1 MTSGN
6 LGTKITSSDQV
17 AQAEFDAK
25 SILVDDGDVI
35 EAIGTAVQI
44 GLAHVI
50 KDSIS
55 LAFLKDDILYPEYDT
70 SMIRTAWRS
79 IFWDHLHNGSG
90 NKGGG
95 TLKNIYHANMPLF
108 WYRNG
113 LANPNEWSKT
123 GTGTITRDQGT
134 TPDTHDRISFKTTT
148 VSGESVSGNIGG
160 IELALENL
168 IDLQF
173 YFEAEQNSDIFARAG
188 INVDR
193 IEDTQSDSRKQW
205 GVECCPASGTN
216 WVVISANGNAG
227 NLLQVSTVIPIN
239 NEQRNFQLTYH
250 PGVDVKFYH
259 DGTLR
264 ATTNSANTPTS
275 GNTDRNKLFVVG
287 VKTNVGGS
295 ARELRLYHWAITA
308 EPNNDE
314 YYVAV

>member
-25 SILVDDGDVI
+25 SILAEDGDVI

-50 KDSIS
+50 KDSVS
-55 LAFLKDDILYPEYDT
+55 LAFLKGDIMYPEYDT

-79 IFWDHLHNGSG
+79 IFWEHLHDGTGFKQGGSY
-90 NKGGG
+90 
-95 TLKNIYHANMPLF
+95 KNILHANMDKAWIF
-108 WYRNG
+108 RG
-113 LANPNEWSKT
+113 LADPNEWNKT
-123 GTGTITRDQGT
+123 GDGTITRDVGT
-134 TPDTHDRISFKTTT
+134 GVNTHDRISFKSTN
-148 VSGESVSGNIGG
+148 VSGQAVTGNIGG
-160 IELALENL
+160 IELGLEDL

-188 INVDR
+188 INIDR

-216 WVVISANGNAG
+216 WVVISANGNPG

-264 ATTNSANTPTS
+264 ATTNSANTPSS

-287 VKTNVGGS
+287 VKTNTGS
-295 ARELRLYHWAITA
+295 IRELRLYHYSIVAT
-308 EPNNDE
+308 PNNDE